1 MKIIL
6 LDKVKNLGNAGD
18 LTEASDGYAR
28 NFLFPRKLAIEATE
42 ENLAQWKE
50 DQKEKKKKEAEDR
63 AQAEELKKVLEKE
76 PVILKAKGGTTGKL
90 FGAVTNKDLEKAV
103 QNQLKVKLDRKKIEL
118 KENIKEVGVHTVE
131 VRVYPE
137 MTAKLRVDVQVE
149 N

>member
-63 AQAEELKKVLEKE
+63 AQAEELKKILEKE

-90 FGAVTNKDLEKAV
+90 FGAVTSKDLEKAV

>member
-6 LDKVKNLGNAGD
+6 LAKVKNLGNAGD

-63 AQAEELKKVLEKE
+63 AQAEELKKILEKE
-76 PVILKAKGGTTGKL
+76 PVILKAKGGTKGKL
-90 FGAVTNKDLEKAV
+90 FGAVTSKDLEKAV

>member
-90 FGAVTNKDLEKAV
+90 FGAVTSKDLEKAV

>member
-63 AQAEELKKVLEKE
+63 AQAEELKKALEKE

-90 FGAVTNKDLEKAV
+90 FGAVTSKDLEKAV

>member
-28 NFLFPRKLAIEATE
+28 NFLFPRNLAIEATE

-90 FGAVTNKDLEKAV
+90 FGAVTSKDLEKAV

>member
-63 AQAEELKKVLEKE
+63 AQAEELKKILEKE
-76 PVILKAKGGTTGKL
+76 SVILKAKGGTTGKL
-90 FGAVTNKDLEKAV
+90 FGAVTSKDLEKAV

>member
-63 AQAEELKKVLEKE
+63 AQAEELKKILEKE

-90 FGAVTNKDLEKAV
+90 FGAVTSKDLEKAV

-149 N
+149 D